1 MASPASAVV
10 TWTVP
15 TATDNSGE
23 AVTLTSD
30 YSPGDVF
37 LLGNTTVTYTAT
49 DVYGNTGTY
58 SFNVEV
64 TGKFVCFCDRKG
76 KLSTLS
82 KQIVYTHFCCVELT
96 TPPP

>member
-1 MASPASAVV
+1 MAYQASAVV
-10 TWTVP
+10 TWTIP
-15 TATDNSGE
+15 TATDNSEE

-49 DVYGNTGTY
+49 DVYGNTGSY

-64 TGKFVCFCDRKG
+64 TGKFFVCLFAC
-76 KLSTLS
+76 L
-82 KQIVYTHFCCVELT
+82 FFFF
-96 TPPP
+96 

>member
-1 MASPASAVV
+1 MASVTSAVV

-15 TATDNSGE
+15 TASDNSGE

-37 LLGNTTVTYTAT
+37 LLGDTTVTYTAT
-49 DVYGNTGTY
+49 DAYGNTGTY

-64 TGKFVCFCDRKG
+64 TGKFWQ
-76 KLSTLS
+76 
-82 KQIVYTHFCCVELT
+82 KQS
-96 TPPP
+96 